1 VRIPYQQKRMFG
13 FVTFVYPETVKLI
26 LAKGNPHFIC
36 DARVLVKPYKEKGKV
51 PDKYRKQ
58 QLQGERLDF
67 SNGLDARDSLDLH
80 QLGARMLQHSN
91 SANEML
97 LRRKLEE
104 QQAAEL
110 QQAME
115 LQTRRLM
122 GLQLLDLKPRSSPSP
137 IGMPFSPTRAVASP
151 TIDSPP
157 DSAVDQGKGSS
168 FLLPQRRAVNGGDK
182 EESSGEASPNA
193 DSDQSAEH
201 NLPDSPFASPT
212 KSAAAFAHDPFT
224 PTESEIAA
232 AASPG
237 RSTASFAG
245 INNGGLTAHLRP
257 SALDI
262 PSPKPYFFPM
272 SRLSSDRGAIGM

>member
-1 VRIPYQQKRMFG
+1 M
-13 FVTFVYPETVKLI
+13 L
-26 LAKGNPHFIC
+26 
-36 DARVLVKPYKEKGKV
+36 
-51 PDKYRKQ
+51 
-58 QLQGERLDF
+58 
-67 SNGLDARDSLDLH
+67 S
-80 QLGARMLQHSN
+80 GARMLQHSN

-104 QQAAEL
+104 QQQQAAEL

-115 LQTRRLM
+115 LQSRRLM
-122 GLQLLDLKPRSSPSP
+122 GLQLLDLKSRSSPSP

-151 TIDSPP
+151 TVESPP
-157 DSAVDQGKGSS
+157 DSVDQGKGSS

-212 KSAAAFAHDPFT
+212 KSTAAFAHDPFA

-237 RSTASFAG
+237 RNAASFAG
-245 INNGGLTAHLRP
+245 ISNGGLTSHLRP

-272 SRLSSDRGAIGM
+272 SRLSSDHGAGAIGM